1 MHIKGRKKLRFIL
14 VLTGCAIFLLCGLWY
29 MLKGVRWGTSQPIDQ
44 TSSIE
49 PLKSLP
55 YVTWTPIDEQEA
67 KKTGVT
73 KYNPKLSYK
82 GINLYYTE
90 NKPGGH
96 FFDMFGN
103 VLHTFSDKRNKYDK
117 WQFIEPYT
125 NNNFLVIIQCKA
137 LFMIDWDS
145 DIKWEVK
152 GTFHHDIS
160 IADDG
165 SIYTV
170 MNGKVLSPKFCTKEP
185 IRNDWLVILTKD
197 GKIKRRISF
206 AKMISQNKVLF
217 DAAVNQSPRKYNFGP
232 AAWDIF
238 HTNTVEIIDRDVFSK
253 NKKLFKKGDVLFCMR
268 NMNLIG
274 VIDVEEEKIVWS
286 WGMNELECPHH
297 PSLLKNGNILIFDN
311 GLDREYSRVIE
322 LNPIT
327 EEIEWEYKGDPPKS
341 FWSSTRG
348 SAQRL
353 PNGNTLI
360 AESDR
365 GRVFEITRDGE
376 ILWEFYNPEV
386 GEFYDPDHLRM
397 IEGTK
402 IFRMA
407 KTFRR
412 ATIYRMMRITDPE
425 RYPMLKKLK

>member
-1 MHIKGRKKLRFIL
+1 MHIKGRKKLRIIL
-14 VLTGCAIFLLCGLWY
+14 VLTGCAMFLLYAVWY

-67 KKTGVT
+67 KKSGVT

-103 VLHTFSDKRNKYDK
+103 VLHTFSDKKNKNDN
-117 WQFIEPYT
+117 WQFIEPYP
-125 NNNFLVIIQCKA
+125 NNNFLVIIQRKA

-160 IADDG
+160 IADNGD
-165 SIYTV
+165 IYTV
-170 MNGKVLSPKFCTKEP
+170 MNGKINSPEFSLTQP
-185 IRNDWLVILTKD
+185 VRNDWLVILTKD
-197 GKIKRRISF
+197 GKVKKRISF
-206 AKMISQNKVLF
+206 VKMLIQNKDLF
-217 DAAVNQSPRKYNFGP
+217 EAAKKREEKRYDFGKD
-232 AAWDIF
+232 AWDLF
-238 HTNTVEIIDRDVFSK
+238 HTNSVEIINRDIFSGD
-253 NKKLFKKGDVLFCMR
+253 KKLFKKGDVLFCTR
-268 NMNLIG
+268 HQNLVG
-274 VIDVEEEKIVWS
+274 VVDVRAEQIVWH
-286 WGMNELECPHH
+286 WGTYDLDFPHH
-297 PSLLKNGNILIFDN
+297 VSLLENGNILIFDN
-311 GLDREYSRVIE
+311 VFHGDYSRVIE
-322 LNPIT
+322 LNPVT

-341 FWSSTRG
+341 FWSPTRG

-376 ILWEFYNPEV
+376 IVWEFYNPEV
-386 GEFYDPDHLRM
+386 GEFYDTDPSKKYKRS
-397 IEGTK
+397 K
-402 IFRMA
+402 I
-407 KTFRR
+407 FRR

-425 RYPMLKKLK
+425 RYPRLKKLK